1 MRVIAGK
8 ARRIPLTTLPGMDT
22 RPTTDRIKE
31 TLFNMLQSYLAD
43 CTFLDLF
50 AGSGAIGIEAMSRG
64 AERAVF
70 VEQSPEA
77 VRCIRE
83 NLNHTKLTEGA
94 QVYQCDVLE
103 GIRRAELEGM
113 VFDVV
118 FMDPPYRQEHERRV
132 LEYLAHSRVIYEDT
146 LIVVEAALET
156 EFDYITDLG
165 LELVRTKRYKTNQ
178 HVYLRLR

>member
-1 MRVIAGK
+1 MIILNVFVY
-8 ARRIPLTTLPGMDT
+8 
-22 RPTTDRIKE
+22 
-31 TLFNMLQSYLAD
+31 LFRYKVPHILSLSDCLAD
-43 CTFLDLF
+43 K
-50 AGSGAIGIEAMSRG
+50 GGADVQQRG
-64 AERAVF
+64 VY
-70 VEQSPEA
+70 
-77 VRCIRE
+77 
-83 NLNHTKLTEGA
+83 HTG
-94 QVYQCDVLE
+94 
-103 GIRRAELEGM
+103 EGM